1 MMSAMLAADY
11 RDRTVNALDELR
23 SVILARRAQYKLIAS
38 DALDDHNTSA
48 YLHCTDAARL
58 LDTILDDIAIAI
70 QREQVR

>member
-1 MMSAMLAADY
+1 MSAMLKADY

-23 SVILARRAQYKLIAS
+23 SVILARRAQYKQIAR
-38 DALDDHNTSA
+38 DALDEHNTSA

-70 QREQVR
+70 QREQGR

>member
-1 MMSAMLAADY
+1 MLAADY

-58 LDTILDDIAIAI
+58 LDTVLDDIAIAI
-70 QREQVR
+70 QREQGR

>member
-1 MMSAMLAADY
+1 MSAMLAADY

-58 LDTILDDIAIAI
+58 LDTVLDDIAIAI
-70 QREQVR
+70 QREQGR